1 MNNNLEFENENID
14 KYFSKKP
21 SAMTAEQQLLFQAK
35 QGKGSNSLAALE
47 GIMGLLKDDIS
58 DEQFKEILKDTH
70 R

>member
-1 MNNNLEFENENID
+1 
-14 KYFSKKP
+14 
-21 SAMTAEQQLLFQAK
+21 
-35 QGKGSNSLAALE
+35 LAALE